1 MAPGRSYTP
10 PGPGSAPIPRHQRC
24 AAHGMSVGTK
34 AGRGGRGG
42 RAQARLLH
50 ACIKQFGRLG
60 SYAQGDM
67 AERGPTTVNAA
78 ASECGWE
85 PVAGERQAS
94 WRRRRQSRPC
104 AGRRAQPEVPAPAS
118 PPRAVAK
125 LVTDLTPAVD
135 DSQERGRRKP
145 SRPHSLRMREPAGPQ
160 SRRADL
166 VRFERV
172 RASTRMPASTRRC
185 RATVLAAA
193 GRPLCSVAW
202 KSRLGMPPASDAT
215 ADRLKASDR

>member
-1 MAPGRSYTP
+1 
-10 PGPGSAPIPRHQRC
+10 
-24 AAHGMSVGTK
+24 MSVGTN

-42 RAQARLLH
+42 RAPARLPH
-50 ACIKQFGRLG
+50 ASIKQFGRLG

-118 PPRAVAK
+118 PLRAVAK

-135 DSQERGRRKP
+135 EIQ
-145 SRPHSLRMREPAGPQ
+145 
-160 SRRADL
+160 
-166 VRFERV
+166 V
-172 RASTRMPASTRRC
+172 STRARSAPAS
-185 RATVLAAA
+185 
-193 GRPLCSVAW
+193 
-202 KSRLGMPPASDAT
+202 
-215 ADRLKASDR
+215 